1 MKRINFYKPT
11 LFIALLAITSFSFSQ
26 DENLVGNGSFE
37 TIVGKL
43 KKLGGIT
50 SATGWLTPTGQ
61 AADLYV
67 PAVKIPIISTP
78 ENNYG
83 TEEPYEGSNYAGIV
97 AYSYNDKMPR
107 SYAMTKLVQPL
118 KKGSRYCVSFY
129 VSLAEASKYA
139 TDAIGAN
146 FSKKLYET
154 AAKSS
159 LIDNMHVQKGDKK
172 VLSGMY
178 GWDKIC
184 GVYTATGGEKYITI
198 GNFLNNNQVMYEKI
212 RKPKYFK
219 GTQIIAAYYYLD
231 DVSVKLIDENG
242 QCDCSSVNEEDS
254 YSKLVYQ
261 KVITLNDKMTIQ
273 EKVEAQTV
281 YFAYGKYGLTNAGK
295 ASLDEI
301 AKIMKASTMTLE
313 IIGHMDDSEV
323 EKMEKNPTFQGL
335 GESRGEE
342 VKEYLIEAGVNPN
355 RIISIVDKT
364 NTVPS
369 GEISEADNDELSSA
383 KTRRVTFIAK

>member
-11 LFIALLAITSFSFSQ
+11 LLVAILAITSFSFSQ

-37 TIVGKL
+37 TINGKI
-43 KKLGGIT
+43 KKLGAIT

-61 AADLYV
+61 PADIYV
-67 PAVKIPIISTP
+67 PAVKIPDISTP
-78 ENNYG
+78 DNIYG

-118 KKGSRYCVSFY
+118 KKGSKYCVSFY
-129 VSLAEASKYA
+129 VSLSEASKYA

-146 FSKKLYET
+146 FTKKLYET

-159 LIDNMHVQKGDKK
+159 LIDDMHIQQGDKK

-198 GNFLNNNQVMYEKI
+198 GNFLNNNQVAYEKI

-219 GTQIIAAYYYLD
+219 GTQIISAYYYLD
-231 DVSVKLIDENG
+231 DVSVILIDDVT
-242 QCDCSSVNEEDS
+242 QCDCSSMKEEDT

-273 EKVEAQTV
+273 QKVESQTA
-281 YFAYGKYGLTNAGK
+281 YFAFGKYTLTNAGK
-295 ASLDEI
+295 ASLDEV
-301 AKIMKASTMTLE
+301 AKIMKASTMTLTIE
-313 IIGHMDDSEV
+313 GHMDDAEV
-323 EKMEKNPTFQGL
+323 AKMETNPTFQDL
-335 GESRGEE
+335 GEARADE
-342 VKEYLIEAGVNPN
+342 VKQYLIEAGVNPS
-355 RIISIVDKT
+355 RIIAIVDKK

-369 GEISEADNDELSSA
+369 EEVSEADNDELRDA